1 MYGFE
6 NISIIGRI
14 AYIIASL
21 ERFLEIN
28 DDKSKWEPLLEVL
41 WSFPQYNGGID
52 DYAYKVIE
60 CTPETIL
67 DEREDFSA
75 FEYFTEEELNYF
87 KKIYTDS
94 KYTSV
99 IEYLLQQVNEILSYN
114 LYTTM
119 EPPEEYSL
127 KIIKDTYFYVKEL
140 LREQT
145 PSIDDYKKYSIFDH
159 SCWGIF

>member
-14 AYIIASL
+14 VYIITSL
-21 ERFLEIN
+21 ECYLELN
-28 DDKSKWEPLLEVL
+28 EDKNKWKPLLEAL
-41 WSFPQYNGGID
+41 WSFPQYNDRID

-67 DEREDFSA
+67 DEQEDFSA
-75 FEYFTEEELNYF
+75 FEHFGEDELNYF
-87 KKIYTDS
+87 KKIYVNS
-94 KYTSV
+94 KHTPV
-99 IEYLLQQVNEILSYN
+99 IECLLQQVNEILACN
-114 LYTTM
+114 LYTTRK
-119 EPPEEYSL
+119 PPEEYSL
-127 KIIKDTYFYVKEL
+127 KIINDTYPYIKEL

-145 PSIDDYKKYSIFDH
+145 PSIDVCKKYSIFDN

>member
-28 DDKSKWEPLLEVL
+28 DDKSKWKPLFEAL
-41 WSFPQYNGGID
+41 WSFPQYNGRID

-60 CTPETIL
+60 CMPETIL
-67 DEREDFSA
+67 DERDDFST

-87 KKIYTDS
+87 KKIYADS

-99 IEYLLQQVNEILSYN
+99 IESLLQQVNEILSYN
-114 LYTTM
+114 LYTTIK
-119 EPPEEYSL
+119 PPEEYSL
-127 KIIKDTYFYVKEL
+127 KIINDTYSYIKEL
-140 LREQT
+140 LREHT
-145 PSIDDYKKYSIFDH
+145 PSIDDYKKYSIFDN